1 MDKIST
7 VDQANLPEAESTA
20 KTMEGSFT
28 ADMLKEMKA
37 DGNLMA
43 SDSKEQ
49 VRGLYFSF
57 TISNSQ
63 VF

>member
-7 VDQANLPEAESTA
+7 VDQANLPETESAA

-49 VRGLYFSF
+49 VRARYFPVVV
-57 TISNSQ
+57 N
-63 VF
+63 